1 MGLLGRDD
9 AGIAEATM
17 LHVSEIAITY
27 ALHAKYL
34 SSIGN
39 VAPCLLPSYVKDAI
53 KGDTMRCRFC
63 GLQLE
68 QREDACPRCH
78 GDLTRD
84 TRLREM
90 RISLVY
96 FVVCVIVV
104 SLIILAVLR

>member
-1 MGLLGRDD
+1 
-9 AGIAEATM
+9 
-17 LHVSEIAITY
+17 
-27 ALHAKYL
+27 
-34 SSIGN
+34 
-39 VAPCLLPSYVKDAI
+39 
-53 KGDTMRCRFC
+53 MRCRFC

-84 TRLREM
+84 TRLREI